1 MSTKKTV
8 TKSSSTTK
16 ESVVKADFA
25 FGRINYILLIT
36 SVFVLI
42 IGYMLMAG
50 GKPTDP
56 NVFNEEVFST
66 RRITIAPLVVLAG
79 YVIGVFAIIKKAD

>member
-16 ESVVKADFA
+16 ESAVKADFA

-42 IGYMLMAG
+42 IGYILMAG

-79 YVIGVFAIIKKAD
+79 YVIGVFAIVKKAD

>member
-1 MSTKKTV
+1 VSTKKTV

-16 ESVVKADFA
+16 ESAVKADFA

-79 YVIGVFAIIKKAD
+79 YVIGVFAIVKKVD

>member
-16 ESVVKADFA
+16 ESAVKADFA

-79 YVIGVFAIIKKAD
+79 YVIGVFAIVKKVD

>member
-16 ESVVKADFA
+16 ESAVKADFA

-79 YVIGVFAIIKKAD
+79 YVIGVFAIVKKAD

>member
-1 MSTKKTV
+1 M

-16 ESVVKADFA
+16 ESAVKADFA

-79 YVIGVFAIIKKAD
+79 YVIGVFAIVKKAD

>member
-1 MSTKKTV
+1 VSTKKTV

-16 ESVVKADFA
+16 ESAVKADFA

-79 YVIGVFAIIKKAD
+79 YVIGVFAIVKKAD